1 MELLRPIILTIL
13 FTTVSLAQGIPD
25 FEPKSIRQFPL
36 DEQTVY
42 EIKIAKDEV
51 TTLTFPGPITALEG
65 AGIAIDPQQS
75 PASVLLNYQEG
86 RPYFSL
92 RALTETATA
101 SLNVIFKKHTYV
113 LRLHTDK
120 EPFRS
125 VTFYQPGGADDS
137 KPSGGRPP
145 VSPTKLLSLID
156 RAKAHHLIEAQHPE
170 LVSQIETAAP
180 NRRMLY
186 KNFDVVLAEVFRFDP
201 EDTLVFKVLFFNNS
215 TEDIYYQPQTLG
227 VRVGSR
233 IFYSSLSDASGIMPQ
248 GFRDPD
254 SGKIKP
260 SISVGYF
267 AITGT
272 PDGSRNNLSVENEF
286 NILINRTTHE

>member
-1 MELLRPIILTIL
+1 M
-13 FTTVSLAQGIPD
+13 AQGLPG
-25 FEPKSIRQFPL
+25 FESKFIRQFPL

-51 TTLTFPGPITALEG
+51 TTLTFPGPVTALEG
-65 AGIAIDPQQS
+65 AGITIDPQQS
-75 PASVLLNYQEG
+75 TAPVLLNYQEG
-86 RPYFSL
+86 RNYFSI
-92 RALTETATA
+92 RAVAESATA
-101 SLNVIFKKHTYV
+101 SLNVVFKKHTYV

-125 VTFYQPGGADDS
+125 VTFYQTGGDVDS
-137 KPSGGRPP
+137 RSSGGRAPL
-145 VSPTKLLSLID
+145 SPTKLLGLID
-156 RAKAHHLIEAQHPE
+156 RAKVHHLIEAQHPE

-180 NRRMLY
+180 NSRMLY

-215 TEDIYYQPQTLG
+215 TEEIYYQPQTLG

-233 IFYSSLSDASGIMPQ
+233 ILYSSLSDSSGIMPP
-248 GFRDPD
+248 GSSEPH

-260 SISVGYF
+260 SLSIGYF
-267 AITGT
+267 AIAGT
-272 PDGSRNNLSVENEF
+272 PDGNKNNLSPKNEF
-286 NILINRTTHE
+286 NVLVNRIQQ